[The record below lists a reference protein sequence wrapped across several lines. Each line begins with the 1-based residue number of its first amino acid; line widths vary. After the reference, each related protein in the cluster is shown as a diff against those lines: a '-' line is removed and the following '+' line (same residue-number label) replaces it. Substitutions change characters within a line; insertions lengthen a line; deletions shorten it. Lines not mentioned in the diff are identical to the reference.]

1 MPNNDLK
8 TLNILYSLL
17 CEEPT
22 LPPKVESSL
31 TSLADQID
39 ASDYNI
45 KNIAKLIAKWV
56 RENEEI
62 ASSFYEKLN
71 KLNNPQEADRF
82 FFGAKEPKQD
92 PQSLYREKITE
103 LINKMRDRQP
113 PDNPNSKGKEAHA
126 P

>member
-8 TLNILYSLL
+8 TLATLYSLVY
-17 CEEPT
+17 EDPS
-22 LPPKVESSL
+22 LPSL
-31 TSLADQID
+31 TILADQID
-39 ASDYNI
+39 ASNYNF
-45 KNIAKLIAKWV
+45 KKIAALIDEWV
-56 RENEEI
+56 GKHPEI
-62 ASSFYEKLN
+62 TNKFYE
-71 KLNNPQEADRF
+71 KLNNPQETDRL

-92 PQSLYREKITE
+92 PESFYREKTTE

>member
-8 TLNILYSLL
+8 TLAALYSLVY
-17 CEEPT
+17 EDPS
-22 LPPKVESSL
+22 LPSL

-39 ASDYNI
+39 ASNYNFKKIAALIDEWVGKHPEI
-45 KNIAKLIAKWV
+45 K
-56 RENEEI
+56 
-62 ASSFYEKLN
+62 SSFYEKLN
-71 KLNNPQEADRF
+71 NSQATDRF

-92 PQSLYREKITE
+92 PESFYREKTTE

-113 PDNPNSKGKEAHA
+113 PDNPNPKGEQAHA